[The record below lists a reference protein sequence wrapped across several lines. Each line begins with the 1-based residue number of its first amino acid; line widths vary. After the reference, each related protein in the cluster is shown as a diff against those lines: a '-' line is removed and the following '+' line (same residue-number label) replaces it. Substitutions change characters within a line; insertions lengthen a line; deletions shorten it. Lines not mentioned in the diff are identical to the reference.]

1 MVVSRVIVV
10 HARSPARPSAESR
23 RRTPRGMVVSSA
35 STEHATRARSP
46 GAGRVPGF
54 AKRVAECNEIT
65 PADVAQKYVPLVVA
79 GQSVGLMRPAF
90 AAELAKEGEGVFAL
104 CRGCESLGESLGELP
119 PAETAELLADPAR
132 LLTTGTRV
140 TLDARNAGDTPSERS
155 AAVAP
160 VLARLRDRGVIP
172 GWRDE
177 LFPVN
182 SRYGEP
188 PALLVERAAASLLG
202 VRAYGVHING
212 YVCADE
218 ARPHAPTHLWVAR
231 RSATKPTFPNALDH
245 LAAGG
250 LPANMDPGVC
260 AIKEC
265 EEEASVPAAL
275 AANALVSASTV
286 TYNSDYRGCCKRD
299 VLFCYDLRL
308 PSDFQPKPNDGEVE
322 SFALVSIDEACRL
335 VAETKEFKPNVALVL
350 VDFFVRHGIVT
361 PEEPGYVEL
370 VKAPRQ

>member
-1 MVVSRVIVV
+1 
-10 HARSPARPSAESR
+10 
-23 RRTPRGMVVSSA
+23 MVVSSA
-35 STEHATRARSP
+35 SADLATRARSP

-65 PADVAQKYVPLVVA
+65 PADVAQKYVPLVVD
-79 GQSVGLMRPAF
+79 GQGVGLMRPAF
-90 AAELAKEGEGVFAL
+90 AADLVKASEGVFAL
-104 CRGCESLGESLGELP
+104 CRRLPTNSESSQQSSGLDVERDVERLTP
-119 PAETAELLADPAR
+119 DETAR
-132 LLTTGTRV
+132 LLAGDPAALLATENKSCV
-140 TLDARNAGDTPSERS
+140 TLEPSLAGDTERTRS

-160 VLARLRDRGVIP
+160 VMERLRDAGIVT

-188 PALLVERAAASLLG
+188 PSLLVERATASLLG
-202 VRAYGVHING
+202 IRAYGVHING
-212 YVCADE
+212 YVCQDTHK
-218 ARPHAPTHLWVAR
+218 PHKPTHLWVAR
-231 RSATKPTFPNALDH
+231 RSATKQTFPSALDH
-245 LAAGG
+245 LVAGG
-250 LPANMDPGVC
+250 LPANMDPYVC

-265 EEEASVPAAL
+265 EEEASVPVTL
-275 AANALVSASTV
+275 STKNLVSAGCV
-286 TYNSDYRGCCKRD
+286 TYNSDYLGCCKRD

-308 PSDFQPKPNDGEVE
+308 PIDFVPKPNDGEVE
-322 SFALVSIDEACRL
+322 SFALVPMDEACRL

-370 VKAPRQ
+370 VKALRQ

>member
-1 MVVSRVIVV
+1 MAVSG
-10 HARSPARPSAESR
+10 ASAE
-23 RRTPRGMVVSSA
+23 P
-35 STEHATRARSP
+35 ATRARSP

-65 PADVAQKYVPLVVA
+65 PADVARKYVPLVVA
-79 GQSVGLMRPAF
+79 GESVGLMQPYF
-90 AAELAKEGEGVFAL
+90 AAELAKESEGVFAL
-104 CRGCESLGESLGELP
+104 CRSDETNESH
-119 PAETAELLADPAR
+119 AEDDAENAPLTASETEQLLANPDR
-132 LLTTGTRV
+132 MLETKTFV
-140 TLDARNAGDTPSERS
+140 TLDPAIAGNDATSRS
-155 AAVAP
+155 NAVAP
-160 VLARLRDRGVIP
+160 VLARLNKRGVID

-202 VRAYGVHING
+202 IRAYGVHING
-212 YVCADE
+212 YVCLDE
-218 ARPHAPTHLWVAR
+218 KRPSQPTHLWVAK
-231 RSATKPTFPNALDH
+231 RSQTKQTFPNMLDH
-245 LAAGG
+245 LVAGG

-260 AIKEC
+260 AVKEC
-265 EEEASVPAAL
+265 EEEASVPPSL
-275 AANALVSASTV
+275 ATENLQSASIV

-299 VLFCYDLRL
+299 VLFCYDLAL
-308 PSDFQPKPNDGEVE
+308 PVDFKPTPNDGEVD
-322 SFALVSIDEACRL
+322 SFTLVPMDEACRL

-370 VKAPRQ
+370 VKALRQ

>member
-1 MVVSRVIVV
+1 
-10 HARSPARPSAESR
+10 
-23 RRTPRGMVVSSA
+23 MVVSSA
-35 STEHATRARSP
+35 SADLATNARSP

-65 PADVAQKYVPLVVA
+65 PADVAQKYVPLVVD
-79 GQSVGLMRPAF
+79 GQGVGLMRPAF
-90 AAELAKEGEGVFAL
+90 AADLVKASEGVFAL
-104 CRGCESLGESLGELP
+104 CRRRESSRESSGLEGLDDGDVERLTP
-119 PAETAELLADPAR
+119 DETAR
-132 LLTTGTRV
+132 LLAGDPAALLATELCV
-140 TLDARNAGDTPSERS
+140 TLDASLAGDTERTRS

-160 VLARLRDRGVIP
+160 VMERLRDAGVVT

-188 PALLVERAAASLLG
+188 PALLVERATASLLG
-202 VRAYGVHING
+202 IRAYGVHVNG
-212 YVCADE
+212 YVCQDTHK
-218 ARPHAPTHLWVAR
+218 PFTPTHLWVAR

-245 LAAGG
+245 LVAGG
-250 LPANMDPGVC
+250 LPANMDPGAC

-265 EEEASVPAAL
+265 EEEASGPVTL
-275 AANALVSASTV
+275 SSSNLVSAGCV
-286 TYNSDYRGCCKRD
+286 TYNSDYLGCCKRD

-308 PSDFQPKPNDGEVE
+308 PGDFVPKPNDGEVE
-322 SFALVSIDEACRL
+322 SFALVPMDEACRL

-370 VKAPRQ
+370 VKALRR

>member
-1 MVVSRVIVV
+1 
-10 HARSPARPSAESR
+10 
-23 RRTPRGMVVSSA
+23 MVVSSA
-35 STEHATRARSP
+35 SADLATRARSP

-65 PADVAQKYVPLVVA
+65 PADVAQKYVPLVVD
-79 GQSVGLMRPAF
+79 GQGVGLMRPAF
-90 AAELAKEGEGVFAL
+90 AADLVKASEGVFAL
-104 CRGCESLGESLGELP
+104 CRRLPTNSESSESSGL
-119 PAETAELLADPAR
+119 ETHGDVERLTPDETAR
-132 LLTTGTRV
+132 LLAGDPAALLTTEKKSCV
-140 TLDARNAGDTPSERS
+140 TLDASLAGDTEQTRS

-160 VLARLRDRGVIP
+160 VMERLRDAGVVT

-188 PALLVERAAASLLG
+188 PVLLVERATASQLG
-202 VRAYGVHING
+202 IRAYGVHING
-212 YVCADE
+212 YVCQDTHK
-218 ARPHAPTHLWVAR
+218 PHKPTHLWVAR
-231 RSATKPTFPNALDH
+231 RSATKQTFPSALDH
-245 LAAGG
+245 LVAGG
-250 LPANMDPGVC
+250 LPANMDPGAC

-265 EEEASVPAAL
+265 EEEASVPVTL
-275 AANALVSASTV
+275 STKNLVSAGCV
-286 TYNSDYRGCCKRD
+286 TYNSDYLGCCKRD

-308 PSDFQPKPNDGEVE
+308 PIDFVPKPNDGEVE
-322 SFALVSIDEACRL
+322 SFALVPMDEACRL

-370 VKAPRQ
+370 VKALRR

>member
-1 MVVSRVIVV
+1 
-10 HARSPARPSAESR
+10 
-23 RRTPRGMVVSSA
+23 MVVSSA
-35 STEHATRARSP
+35 SADLATNARSP

-65 PADVAQKYVPLVVA
+65 PADVAQKYVPLVVD
-79 GQSVGLMRPAF
+79 GQGVGLMRPAF
-90 AAELAKEGEGVFAL
+90 AADLVKASEGVFAL
-104 CRGCESLGESLGELP
+104 CRRLDESESSESSGLDDGDVERLTP
-119 PAETAELLADPAR
+119 DETAR
-132 LLTTGTRV
+132 LLAGDPAALLATELCV
-140 TLDARNAGDTPSERS
+140 TLDASLAGDTERTRS

-160 VLARLRDRGVIP
+160 VMERLRDAGVVT

-188 PALLVERAAASLLG
+188 PALLVERATASLLG
-202 VRAYGVHING
+202 IRAYGVHING
-212 YVCADE
+212 YVCQDTHK
-218 ARPHAPTHLWVAR
+218 PFAPTHLWVAR
-231 RSATKPTFPNALDH
+231 RSATKPTFPSALDH
-245 LAAGG
+245 LVAGG
-250 LPANMDPGVC
+250 LPANMDPGAC

-265 EEEASVPAAL
+265 EEEASVPVTL
-275 AANALVSASTV
+275 SSLNLVSAGCV
-286 TYNSDYRGCCKRD
+286 TYNSDYLGCCKRD

-308 PSDFQPKPNDGEVE
+308 PEDFVPKPNDGEVE
-322 SFALVSIDEACRL
+322 SFALVPVDEACRL

-370 VKAPRQ
+370 VKALRR

>member
-1 MVVSRVIVV
+1 MAVSG
-10 HARSPARPSAESR
+10 SSAE
-23 RRTPRGMVVSSA
+23 P
-35 STEHATRARSP
+35 ATRARSP

-65 PADVAQKYVPLVVA
+65 PADVARKYVPLVVA
-79 GQSVGLMRPAF
+79 GESVGLMQPAF

-104 CRGCESLGESLGELP
+104 CRSDETNADDANDAEYVLP
-119 PAETAELLADPAR
+119 ASETAELLANPDLMIR
-132 LLTTGTRV
+132 TKTRV
-140 TLDARNAGDTPSERS
+140 TLDPVIGGNDATSRS

-160 VLARLRDRGVIP
+160 VLARLRDRGVID

-202 VRAYGVHING
+202 IRAYGVHING
-212 YVCADE
+212 YVCLDE
-218 ARPHAPTHLWVAR
+218 TRPSTPTHLWVAR
-231 RSATKPTFPNALDH
+231 RSATKPTFPNMLDH
-245 LAAGG
+245 LVAGG

-265 EEEASVPAAL
+265 EEEASVPTAL
-275 AANALVSASTV
+275 ATENLRPVSIV

-299 VLFCYDLRL
+299 VLFCYDLAL
-308 PSDFQPKPNDGEVE
+308 PRDFAPRPNDGEVD
-322 SFALVSIDEACRL
+322 SFSLTPMDEACRL

-370 VKAPRQ
+370 VKALRQ

>member
-79 GQSVGLMRPAF
+79 GKSVGLMQPAF

-104 CRGCESLGESLGELP
+104 CRGGDGGDGDVLP

-132 LLTTGTRV
+132 LLTTETRV
-140 TLDARNAGDTPSERS
+140 TLAAERAADAPSERS

-160 VLARLRDRGVIP
+160 VLARLRERGVVQ

-188 PALLVERAAASLLG
+188 PSLLVERAAASLLG

-212 YVCADE
+212 YVCGDE

-231 RSATKPTFPNALDH
+231 RSAAKPTFPNALDH

-370 VKAPRQ
+370 VKALRQ